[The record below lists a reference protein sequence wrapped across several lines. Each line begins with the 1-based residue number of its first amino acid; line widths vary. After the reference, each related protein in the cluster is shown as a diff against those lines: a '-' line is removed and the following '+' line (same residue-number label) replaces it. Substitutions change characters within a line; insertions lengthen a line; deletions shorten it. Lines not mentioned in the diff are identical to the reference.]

1 MDEKNSTPE
10 KIKTFNLRN
19 FSVWFLGIVLL
30 FAGIG
35 MMSES
40 IFAGILAIIS
50 ALIVLPPTVKIMKD
64 KFKFQISRNLTAIII
79 IVLIGIATSINSSVE
94 KNTIT
99 DTTSDTSIQTTE
111 QSETTQ
117 GNKPVSSEKTYQEVF
132 SFSGS
137 GAKKSE
143 PFTITGSRFKIAY
156 DCNGSLCQAFLYKVG
171 SDIMSDLIINS
182 SGPVKDETITY
193 GSGEYYI
200 QSNTVGTYTMTV
212 YDYK

>member
-1 MDEKNSTPE
+1 MDEIKNTPE

-40 IFAGILAIIS
+40 VFAGILAIIS
-50 ALIVLPPTVKIMKD
+50 ALIVLPPTVKLMKD
-64 KFKFQISRNLTAIII
+64 KLKFQMSRNLTAIIV

-94 KNTIT
+94 NNTTVNTVT
-99 DTTSDTSIQTTE
+99 DTSVQTTE
-111 QSETTQ
+111 QSKTTQ
-117 GNKPVSSEKTYQEVF
+117 ENAPVSSEKKYQEVF
-132 SFSGS
+132 TFSGS

-143 PFTITGSRFKIAY
+143 PFTITGSRFKITY
-156 DCNGSLCQAFLYKVG
+156 NCDGSLCQAFLYKVG
-171 SDIMSDLIINS
+171 SNMMSELLINS
-182 SGPVKDETITY
+182 SGPVSDETIVY
-193 GSGEYYI
+193 GDGEYYI
-200 QSNTVGTYTMTV
+200 QSNTIGTYTMTV